1 MNEKDLIR
9 NIKSGNEDAFK
20 EFINKYQKLVLN
32 TCYSFLNDKTDAED
46 VTQEVFISV
55 FLSADKFNE
64 NSKIS
69 TWLYRIAV
77 NKSLNYIRDN
87 KKRNIFRSIESFF
100 GNDKNDELQIAD
112 DSDYDSYGSETDN
125 KRRKNLQTAIDSLS
139 QRQKTAFVLNK
150 YENLSYKQI
159 AEVMNLSVSSVEGL
173 IHRAKI
179 NVQKKV
185 LKLCEKKQKFQ

>member
-1 MNEKDLIR
+1 MNEKDLIK

-20 EFINKYQKLVLN
+20 EFISRYQKLVLN
-32 TCYSFLNDKTDAED
+32 TCYGFLNDKTDAED

-112 DSDYDSYGSETDN
+112 SSDYDSDSSETDDE
-125 KRRKNLQTAIDSLS
+125 RRKILQTAIDSLS
-139 QRQKTAFVLNK
+139 QRQKTAFILNK

-159 AEVMNLSVSSVEGL
+159 SEVMNLSVPSVEGL

-185 LKLCEKKQKFQ
+185 LRFYKGKQKF

>member
-1 MNEKDLIR
+1 MNEKDLIK

-20 EFINKYQKLVLN
+20 EFISRYQKLVLN
-32 TCYSFLNDKTDAED
+32 TCYGFLNDKTDAED

-112 DSDYDSYGSETDN
+112 SSDYDSDSSETDDE
-125 KRRKNLQTAIDSLS
+125 RRKILQTAIDSLS
-139 QRQKTAFVLNK
+139 QRQKTAFILNK

-159 AEVMNLSVSSVEGL
+159 SEVMNLSVPSVEGL

-185 LKLCEKKQKFQ
+185 LKFYKGKQKF

>member
-1 MNEKDLIR
+1 MNEKDLIK

-20 EFINKYQKLVLN
+20 EFISRYQKLVLN
-32 TCYSFLNDKTDAED
+32 TCYGFLNDKTDAED

-112 DSDYDSYGSETDN
+112 SSDYDSDSSETDDE
-125 KRRKNLQTAIDSLS
+125 RRKILQTAIDSLS
-139 QRQKTAFVLNK
+139 QRQKTAFILNK

-159 AEVMNLSVSSVEGL
+159 SEVMNLSLPSVEGL

-185 LKLCEKKQKFQ
+185 LRFYKGKQKF